1 MRDVIPEPLMDEP
14 ALAPLRVLVVED
26 EPLVAIM
33 LEDALQDFGY
43 QVVGPVENL
52 KAAIQLASSER
63 FDAAV
68 LDINID
74 GAISDSVAENLM
86 NRGIPFL
93 FVSGYARDLGLR
105 FGDVPLLRK
114 PFTTDDL
121 HRAVAA
127 LVSRVQHPSPP
138 AT

>member
-1 MRDVIPEPLMDEP
+1 MPDMIPEPLMDEP

-52 KAAIQLASSER
+52 KAAIQLVGSER
-63 FDAAV
+63 LDAAV

-74 GAISDSVAENLM
+74 GAISDAGADKLM
-86 NRGIPFL
+86 TRGIPFL

-105 FGDVPLLRK
+105 YGTVPLLRK
-114 PFTTDDL
+114 PFTTNDL

-127 LVSRVQHPSPP
+127 LVSRVPHPSPP
-138 AT
+138 AA

>member
-1 MRDVIPEPLMDEP
+1 MPDVIPEPLMDEP

-52 KAAIQLASSER
+52 KAAIQLAGSER
-63 FDAAV
+63 LDAAV

-74 GAISDSVAENLM
+74 GTISDAVADRLM
-86 NRGIPFL
+86 TRGIPFL
-93 FVSGYARDLGLR
+93 LVSGYTRDLGLR
-105 FGDVPLLRK
+105 FGNVPLLRK
-114 PFTTDDL
+114 PFTTADL

-127 LVSRVQHPSPP
+127 LVDRAAHPG
-138 AT
+138 AEAG

>member
-1 MRDVIPEPLMDEP
+1 MPDTITEPLMSDTP
-14 ALAPLRVLVVED
+14 PAPLRVLVVED

-43 QVVGPVENL
+43 QVIGPVENL
-52 KAAIQLASSER
+52 KAAIHLAGTER
-63 FDAAV
+63 LDTAV

-74 GAISDSVAENLM
+74 GTISDAVADKLM
-86 NRGIPFL
+86 ARGIPFL

-127 LVSRVQHPSPP
+127 LVNRTTHPG
-138 AT
+138 AAAG

>member
-1 MRDVIPEPLMDEP
+1 MPDVIPEPLMEEP

-52 KAAIQLASSER
+52 KAAIQLAGSER
-63 FDAAV
+63 LDAAV

-74 GAISDSVAENLM
+74 GTISDAVADRLM
-86 NRGIPFL
+86 TRGIPFL
-93 FVSGYARDLGLR
+93 LVSGYTRDLGLR
-105 FGDVPLLRK
+105 FGNVPLLRK
-114 PFTTDDL
+114 PFTTADL

-127 LVSRVQHPSPP
+127 LVDRAAHPG
-138 AT
+138 AEAG

>member
-1 MRDVIPEPLMDEP
+1 MPEIVPKSLPDATP
-14 ALAPLRVLVVED
+14 PAPLRILVVED

-52 KAAIQLASSER
+52 KAAIQLAASER
-63 FDAAV
+63 LDAAV

-74 GAISDSVAENLM
+74 GTISEAVGDQLM
-86 NRGIPFL
+86 ARGIPFL
-93 FVSGYARDLGLR
+93 LVSGYQRDLGLR
-105 FGDVPLLRK
+105 FGNVPLLRK

-127 LVSRVQHPSPP
+127 LVDRAPHPDPE
-138 AT
+138 AA

>member
-1 MRDVIPEPLMDEP
+1 
-14 ALAPLRVLVVED
+14 VLVVED

-52 KAAIQLASSER
+52 KAAVQLAGSER
-63 FDAAV
+63 LDAAV

-74 GAISDSVAENLM
+74 GIISDTVADQLM
-86 NRGIPFL
+86 ARGIPFL
-93 FVSGYARDLGLR
+93 FVSGYERDLGLR
-105 FGDVPLLRK
+105 FGHVPLLRK

-127 LVSRVQHPSPP
+127 LVNRAPRSSSAAV
-138 AT
+138 